1 MWPSTFY
8 FTRKKSKSSSSS
20 AWRKLNIE
28 RKVFAP
34 RQHNSLAKINYS
46 ITRKSTSELFY
57 ILPHYFFRKSLT
69 LPRWRYRFNDRIPRR
84 GKLLFFLDIEN
95 DMIPYFM
102 MKNKSPLLLD
112 LLLSLL
118 LLLLLLLLPI
128 CILQGI
134 KRAAAAGPSRPLTLP
149 STGRVFTKGPRDF
162 QIDLP
167 DRSPPPRHSL
177 SVPCECV
184 ILLTRIFF
192 QIFSWGI
199 IRLSLFFYYTNKRE
213 TRNRYI

>member
-1 MWPSTFY
+1 VWPSTFY

-167 DRSPPPRHSL
+167 DRSPPAIPCPCPVSVWSYWPASSFKYFPGGL
-177 SVPCECV
+177 SV
-184 ILLTRIFF
+184 
-192 QIFSWGI
+192 
-199 IRLSLFFYYTNKRE
+199 
-213 TRNRYI
+213 

>member
-1 MWPSTFY
+1 
-8 FTRKKSKSSSSS
+8 
-20 AWRKLNIE
+20 
-28 RKVFAP
+28 
-34 RQHNSLAKINYS
+34 
-46 ITRKSTSELFY
+46 
-57 ILPHYFFRKSLT
+57 
-69 LPRWRYRFNDRIPRR
+69 
-84 GKLLFFLDIEN
+84 
-95 DMIPYFM
+95 MIPYFM

-112 LLLSLL
+112 LLSL

-128 CILQGI
+128 CILHGI

-167 DRSPPPRHSL
+167 DRSPPRHSL

-199 IRLSLFFYYTNKRE
+199 IRLSFSFITQTKERRETGTYNITFFYFSIKQFSNPIYKQERKIIKFKNVWKV
-213 TRNRYI
+213 

>member
-1 MWPSTFY
+1 MTLSIQRSNPTEGETF
-8 FTRKKSKSSSSS
+8 
-20 AWRKLNIE
+20 I
-28 RKVFAP
+28 
-34 RQHNSLAKINYS
+34 
-46 ITRKSTSELFY
+46 
-57 ILPHYFFRKSLT
+57 
-69 LPRWRYRFNDRIPRR
+69 
-84 GKLLFFLDIEN
+84 FFLDIEN

-167 DRSPPPRHSL
+167 DRSPPPAIPCPCPV
-177 SVPCECV
+177 SV
-184 ILLTRIFF
+184 
-192 QIFSWGI
+192 
-199 IRLSLFFYYTNKRE
+199 
-213 TRNRYI
+213 

>member
-1 MWPSTFY
+1 MNFFIFFPIIFLEKVWLSLDDVIDSTIESHGGGNFY
-8 FTRKKSKSSSSS
+8 
-20 AWRKLNIE
+20 
-28 RKVFAP
+28 
-34 RQHNSLAKINYS
+34 
-46 ITRKSTSELFY
+46 
-57 ILPHYFFRKSLT
+57 
-69 LPRWRYRFNDRIPRR
+69 
-84 GKLLFFLDIEN
+84 FFLDIEN

-167 DRSPPPRHSL
+167 DRSPPAIPCPCPVSVWSYWPASSFKYFPGGL
-177 SVPCECV
+177 SV
-184 ILLTRIFF
+184 
-192 QIFSWGI
+192 
-199 IRLSLFFYYTNKRE
+199 
-213 TRNRYI
+213 